1 MVSSDSKMR
10 QDRPI
15 PVLALTWLEL
25 RTLFHSWLVR
35 VWLAAAILLS
45 FVTVL
50 GGWRVLPLPV
60 MIASLAFP
68 FLVFPWFVVIV
79 ILGTNAVVASR
90 MDSVADGILSRPIT
104 RLEFLVAA
112 WLARAITV
120 LAVFVLAVVP
130 AALVAGLAD
139 RPVESDPVATYG
151 VFVASLVVGL
161 VLLGVLSL
169 GFFAG
174 VLLRNSWLALL
185 VVLFVWYPAN
195 LLFTTFRLEELS
207 PVSLNQALPTLMR
220 KTWETAKT
228 ESDIRPMD
236 LIVLQQQADQ
246 FIQSLTGRPRRP
258 AREPAFFEHDLEY
271 QDIRPWR
278 VVLSYA
284 IPIVVFL
291 GLSYV
296 CFYFRDL

>member
-1 MVSSDSKMR
+1 MASSDSKMHH
-10 QDRPI
+10 DRPI

-25 RTLFHSWLVR
+25 RTLFRSWLVR
-35 VWLAAAILLS
+35 IWIVAALLLS
-45 FVTVL
+45 FVTTL
-50 GGWRVLPLPV
+50 SGWRALPLPV

-79 ILGTNAVVASR
+79 TLGTNAVVATR
-90 MDSVADGILSRPIT
+90 MESIADGILSRPIT

-120 LAVFVLAVVP
+120 LAVLALAVVP

-139 RPVESDPVATYG
+139 RPVESDPVTSYG
-151 VFVASLVVGL
+151 VIMASLVVIL
-161 VLLGVLSL
+161 VVLGVLSL
-169 GFFAG
+169 GFFVG
-174 VLLRNSWLALL
+174 IILRNAWLALL
-185 VVLFVWYPAN
+185 VVLFIWYPINAV
-195 LLFTTFRLEELS
+195 FTTFRLEELS
-207 PVSLNQALPTLMR
+207 PISLNQALPTLMR
-220 KTWETAKT
+220 KTWQTAEEVT
-228 ESDIRPMD
+228 EIRPRD

-246 FIQSLTGRPRRP
+246 FLQSLTGRPRRP
-258 AREPAFFEHDLEY
+258 AKEPAFFEHDLEY
-271 QDIRPWR
+271 QDIKPWR

-284 IPIVVFL
+284 VPIVVFL

>member
-1 MVSSDSKMR
+1 MR

-25 RTLFHSWLVR
+25 RTLFRSWLVR

-50 GGWRVLPLPV
+50 SGWRMLPLPV

-68 FLVFPWFVVIV
+68 FLVFPWFVVII

-112 WLARAITV
+112 WLARTITV

-130 AALVAGLAD
+130 AALIAGLAD

-151 VFVASLVVGL
+151 VFMASLIVVL
-161 VLLGVLSL
+161 VLLGILSL

-174 VLLRNSWLALL
+174 VILRNSWLALL

-220 KTWETAKT
+220 KTWETADAVN
-228 ESDIRPMD
+228 EIRPAD

-278 VVLSYA
+278 VMISYA
-284 IPIVVFL
+284 VPIAVFL
-291 GLSYV
+291 GFSYL

>member
-1 MVSSDSKMR
+1 
-10 QDRPI
+10 
-15 PVLALTWLEL
+15 
-25 RTLFHSWLVR
+25 
-35 VWLAAAILLS
+35 VWLIAAILLS

-50 GGWRVLPLPV
+50 SGWRVLPLPV

-112 WLARAITV
+112 WLARTITV

-151 VFVASLVVGL
+151 VVMASLVVGL
-161 VLLGVLSL
+161 VLLGILSL
-169 GFFAG
+169 GFVAG
-174 VLLRNSWLALL
+174 VILRNSWLALL
-185 VVLFVWYPAN
+185 VVLFIWYPAN

-207 PVSLNQALPTLMR
+207 PVSLNQALPTLLR
-220 KTWETAKT
+220 KTWQTSTTET
-228 ESDIRPMD
+228 EIRPKD

-246 FIQSLTGRPRRP
+246 FIQSLTGRQRRP
-258 AREPAFFEHDLEY
+258 AREPDFFEHDLEY

-278 VVLSYA
+278 VVFSYA
-284 IPIVVFL
+284 IPVVVFL

>member
-1 MVSSDSKMR
+1 MH

-25 RTLFHSWLVR
+25 RTLFRSWLVR
-35 VWLAAAILLS
+35 VWLAAAVLLS

-50 GGWRVLPLPV
+50 SGWRMLQLPV

-79 ILGTNAVVASR
+79 ILGTNAVIASR

-104 RLEFLVAA
+104 RLEFLIAA
-112 WLARAITV
+112 WLARVITV
-120 LAVFVLAVVP
+120 FAVFAIAVVP

-139 RPVESDPVATYG
+139 RPVASDPVATYG
-151 VFVASLVVGL
+151 VVMACLVVGL
-161 VLLGVLSL
+161 VLMGVLSL
-169 GFFAG
+169 GFFVG
-174 VLLRNSWLALL
+174 VILRNAWLALL
-185 VVLFVWYPAN
+185 VVLFVWYPIN

-220 KTWETAKT
+220 KTWETADT
-228 ESDIRPMD
+228 ETEVRPAD
-236 LIVLQQQADQ
+236 LIILQQQADQ
-246 FIQSLTGRPRRP
+246 FLQSLTGRPRRP
-258 AREPAFFEHDLEY
+258 AREPAFFEHDMEY

-284 IPIVVFL
+284 VPIVVFL
-291 GLSYV
+291 GLSYI